1 MKKWNL
7 WGGMLFFIV
16 FLATGGWL
24 VSNVSAS
31 GDDYLHMAGRAN
43 HIYLLLI
50 ALLNIVF
57 GVADFRHQ
65 PSRLLS
71 SSRLVLLVSGVIAAI
86 GFFTETDCSLN
97 DRMLMPTAVGLAFLG
112 VVLLLLNECKSK
124 KQ

>member
-7 WGGMLFFIV
+7 WGGMVFFIV

-57 GVADFRHQ
+57 GVADFRRQ
-65 PSRLLS
+65 SNRLLS
-71 SSRLVLLVSGVIAAI
+71 SSRLLLFVSGVITAI
-86 GFFTETDCSLN
+86 GFFTETGRSLN

-112 VVLLLLNECKSK
+112 VALLVV
-124 KQ
+124 